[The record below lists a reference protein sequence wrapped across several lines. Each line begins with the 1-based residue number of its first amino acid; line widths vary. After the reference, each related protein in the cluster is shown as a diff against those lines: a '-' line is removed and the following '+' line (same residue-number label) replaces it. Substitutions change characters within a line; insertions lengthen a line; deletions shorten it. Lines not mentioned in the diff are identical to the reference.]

1 MKSPKEEMILAME
14 KVIRDT
20 EEKQKQQLV
29 LLKEK
34 IENFKKEVSEW
45 DTNSEN
51 QRHKMENFKLG
62 LAELLCDINFI
73 DMEEMID
80 LAKVEG
86 YEQAIAL
93 M

>member
-1 MKSPKEEMILAME
+1 ME
-14 KVIRDT
+14 KVIRDI
-20 EEKQKQQLV
+20 EEKQKQQLDS
-29 LLKEK
+29 LKEK

-45 DTNSEN
+45 NTNSEN
-51 QRHKMENFKLG
+51 QRHKIESFKLD

-73 DMEEMID
+73 DMEEAID

-93 M
+93 ME